1 MAILLMP
8 LGQGLALLNN
18 MDSVGMLLMP
28 VITDFME
35 AIPEVQPDLAF
46 QVSHGGHPTSAT
58 RIDVPVSCRAGMSPC
73 PATLPP

>member
-28 VITDFME
+28 VRILIVSTL
-35 AIPEVQPDLAF
+35 VCF
-46 QVSHGGHPTSAT
+46 QKPNN
-58 RIDVPVSCRAGMSPC
+58 
-73 PATLPP
+73 